1 MTSFTTS
8 YDIKRHEEKIKS
20 YALKKKI
27 EKVVQPLRGK
37 IPGTD
42 GITSNI
48 IKVGGK
54 PVTQPEKLINLN
66 YSEWSVKG
74 LELYYNHSSAL

>member
-8 YDIKRHEEKIKS
+8 YDIKRREEKTLS
-20 YALKKKI
+20 YALKKKTQ
-27 EKVVQPLRGK
+27 KVMKPLRGK

-48 IKVGGK
+48 IKLGGK
-54 PVTQPEKLINLN
+54 PVIQPEKLINLN
-66 YSEWSVKG
+66 YSE
-74 LELYYNHSSAL
+74 

>member
-1 MTSFTTS
+1 MTSFTTF
-8 YDIKRHEEKIKS
+8 YDIKRQEEKNLS

-27 EKVVQPLRGK
+27 EKVVKPLRGK

-66 YSEWSVKG
+66 YSV
-74 LELYYNHSSAL
+74 

>member
-8 YDIKRHEEKIKS
+8 YDIKRREEKTLS
-20 YALKKKI
+20 YALKKKT
-27 EKVVQPLRGK
+27 EKVMKPLTGK

-48 IKVGGK
+48 IKLGGK
-54 PVTQPEKLINLN
+54 PVIQPEKLINLN
-66 YSEWSVKG
+66 YSE
-74 LELYYNHSSAL
+74 